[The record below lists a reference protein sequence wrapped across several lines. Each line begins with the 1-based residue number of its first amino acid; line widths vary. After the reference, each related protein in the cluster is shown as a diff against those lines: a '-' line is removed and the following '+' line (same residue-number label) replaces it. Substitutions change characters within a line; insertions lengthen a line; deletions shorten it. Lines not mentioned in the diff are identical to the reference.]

1 MMRLILIEKRP
12 VLLVIVLLVGLAPLA
27 SSLASPPSSLSTT
40 VARRKQQQRSSIS
53 MASSSS
59 SSYDDALMMKQDAI
73 QLVVTR
79 GDLGSALENIRS
91 MISLAEA
98 SSSANKLLV
107 SECVEETVRTL
118 TKNAFAQPHR
128 GKSARRRI
136 NKGLEAIQLQLHGAL
151 AQPYDTVPRD
161 TLMVALR
168 ALSGIISSDQGGDM
182 PDDYCHPD
190 AAFRILQ
197 RLLTGVGVRQF
208 PGDKTQRRHTPRL
221 SHQDFHMVLNAVS
234 NVGRM
239 DVAHKVVAMQER
251 HGKVLT
257 PVTYSILLK
266 GYGRLRDLENVEMIL
281 SHAQSSGVLPDTVML
296 NSIVDAYVNCQQLP
310 KAQQVFSNMTA
321 PNLRTYNTLLKGHAK
336 HGVLQNA
343 ISLSNDM
350 KAKGLWDHVTT
361 NTLVSAA
368 VMARD
373 FSFAET
379 LLASTASTSISIQ
392 QHYGHPHVEAYTELL
407 DGYAKAGQLEKALG
421 VLGVMRQRGVDPN
434 AYTYT
439 CIIGALARAK
449 QVQSAIQTLEL
460 ISGLV
465 SSSHDLQ
472 NQDAYDYKTH
482 VVVKD
487 NDMLDEG
494 VDQSIAL
501 LKDMMQAGVRPNVVT
516 IALLIEALGRCGR
529 MDEAE
534 TLVAKF
540 VDKKLIPPDNEK
552 VKTAMIR
559 AFGSAGDLKAAL
571 QAFREIRKPDV
582 VAINAFMDAACRCGN
597 DKFAFDTFDHFFG
610 NTTCG
615 VGPDVIS
622 YSVLVNS
629 LLKKNTV
636 IAMSRAQ
643 KLYKQMRQSNIMP
656 DTAMVDIILT
666 AMIRGGRMGLQK
678 KDIQFILALLSDA
691 EGLKWLP
698 GQFQRRKQA
707 VRAVMIGRSEVW
719 KENEGIYGMGP
730 EVEDELFKRKGWN
743 KVDSGFRLWGG
754 GKDDP
759 SIRGVPSTNK
769 DGAPSSVDEFL
780 AAKGWND
787 VDSGFRIW

>member
-1 MMRLILIEKRP
+1 M
-12 VLLVIVLLVGLAPLA
+12 
-27 SSLASPPSSLSTT
+27 
-40 VARRKQQQRSSIS
+40 
-53 MASSSS
+53 
-59 SSYDDALMMKQDAI
+59 
-73 QLVVTR
+73 
-79 GDLGSALENIRS
+79 
-91 MISLAEA
+91 
-98 SSSANKLLV
+98 
-107 SECVEETVRTL
+107 
-118 TKNAFAQPHR
+118 
-128 GKSARRRI
+128 
-136 NKGLEAIQLQLHGAL
+136 
-151 AQPYDTVPRD
+151 
-161 TLMVALR
+161 
-168 ALSGIISSDQGGDM
+168 
-182 PDDYCHPD
+182 
-190 AAFRILQ
+190 
-197 RLLTGVGVRQF
+197 TG
-208 PGDKTQRRHTPRL
+208 
-221 SHQDFHMVLNAVS
+221 
-234 NVGRM
+234 
-239 DVAHKVVAMQER
+239 
-251 HGKVLT
+251 
-257 PVTYSILLK
+257 
-266 GYGRLRDLENVEMIL
+266 
-281 SHAQSSGVLPDTVML
+281 
-296 NSIVDAYVNCQQLP
+296 
-310 KAQQVFSNMTA
+310 

-336 HGVLQNA
+336 HGILQNA
-343 ISLSNDM
+343 ISLSKDM
-350 KAKGLWDHVTT
+350 KSKGLWDHVTT

-368 VMARD
+368 VMARN

-379 LLASTASTSISIQ
+379 LLASTTSIQQQ

-421 VLGVMRQRGVDPN
+421 VLGVMRKRGVDPN

-449 QVQSAIQTLEL
+449 QVQSAIQTLEFMASTGVKPTTVTYNAL

-472 NQDAYDYKTH
+472 NQDAYDYKTR

-487 NDMLDEG
+487 NELLNEG
-494 VDQSIAL
+494 VDQSIAI

-559 AFGSAGDLKAAL
+559 ACGSGGDLKAAL
-571 QAFREIRKPDV
+571 QAFRAIRQPDV

-610 NTTCG
+610 NTTSG

-643 KLYKQMRQSNIMP
+643 RLYKQMRQSNIMP
-656 DTAMVDIILT
+656 DTAMVDIILA

-678 KDIQFILALLSDA
+678 KDIQFILQLLSDA

-730 EVEDELFKRKGWN
+730 EVEDELFKKKGWN

-759 SIRGVPSTNK
+759 SIRDVPPTNK
-769 DGAPSSVDEFL
+769 GDAPSSVDEFL

-787 VDSGFRIW
+787 VDSSFRIW